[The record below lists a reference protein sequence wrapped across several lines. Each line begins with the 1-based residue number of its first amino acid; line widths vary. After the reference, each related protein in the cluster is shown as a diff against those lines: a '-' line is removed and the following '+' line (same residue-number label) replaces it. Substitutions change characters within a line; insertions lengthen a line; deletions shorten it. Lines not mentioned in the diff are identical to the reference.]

1 MVRNT
6 LETLKSA
13 PIISHLLHFKI
24 SRSRNLVCNP
34 LVSQEDIEDIL
45 VRMVN
50 STGESKMGE
59 LKNKLF
65 KGLTEHD
72 ILTWEEEKMRYQRK
86 MGRKVT
92 DLEFLRYL
100 MMKASRPVIKTKDGV
115 STGFLTGQGPIYEK
129 GDTLLERYR
138 SHSPSESEDSVIR
151 KPQVRTV
158 DEK

>member
-1 MVRNT
+1 
-6 LETLKSA
+6 
-13 PIISHLLHFKI
+13 
-24 SRSRNLVCNP
+24 
-34 LVSQEDIEDIL
+34 
-45 VRMVN
+45 
-50 STGESKMGE
+50 MGE

-100 MMKASRPVIKTKDGV
+100 MMKASRPVIKTKEGV

-129 GDTLLERYR
+129 DETLLDKYR
-138 SHSPSESEDSVIR
+138 DQAPTESTTR
-151 KPQVRTV
+151 KPPIRS
-158 DEK
+158 KLSPP

>member
-1 MVRNT
+1 MN
-6 LETLKSA
+6 K
-13 PIISHLLHFKI
+13 
-24 SRSRNLVCNP
+24 
-34 LVSQEDIEDIL
+34 
-45 VRMVN
+45 
-50 STGESKMGE
+50 

-100 MMKASRPVIKTKDGV
+100 MMKASRPVIKTKEGV

-129 GDTLLERYR
+129 GETLLDKHRDQA
-138 SHSPSESEDSVIR
+138 PNESTTR
-151 KPQVRTV
+151 KPPIRS
-158 DEK
+158 KLSPP

>member
-1 MVRNT
+1 M
-6 LETLKSA
+6 S
-13 PIISHLLHFKI
+13 
-24 SRSRNLVCNP
+24 
-34 LVSQEDIEDIL
+34 
-45 VRMVN
+45 
-50 STGESKMGE
+50 E

-100 MMKASRPVIKTKDGV
+100 LMKASRPVIQTKDGV

-138 SHSPSESEDSVIR
+138 SSGSMNPEGMIERKLPAKKSSIR
-151 KPQVRTV
+151 
-158 DEK
+158 